1 MMWLGIDFGTC
12 YSSAAFIRD
21 GVLTPVK
28 FGANITSMP
37 SSVYLDKGGKL
48 LVGKAAENKRQLDP
62 SRYRREFKREFGTST
77 PYTIG
82 DRQFLPEELVTELLR
97 RLKSEADAQ
106 SPDGHSFS
114 GAVITVPAN
123 YQKGKRELMIEA
135 GRAAGFASV
144 LLLDE
149 PVAAAVYHASQS
161 SQSHDGKTIL
171 VYDLGGG
178 TFDAALIRK
187 EGDAYEP
194 LGLSVGHD
202 RLGGIDFDR
211 KIFEDL
217 LARCSSALRD
227 ILTGQETAGAESRL
241 TRLRARQFVADECR
255 ELKHHLSEDE
265 EQTLTF
271 PYAPLDEYTLTRAEF
286 ERMIAPLIAETCDI
300 CRRLV
305 SEARVEWE
313 QVARILLV
321 GGSCRIPYVRHALER
336 ELKRPALRVDDPEMA
351 VCLGAALWKRA
362 GIAHTTSITTSEASD
377 GAGPVSSHE
386 TRRGDDEAS
395 QTGEGKLGAVKWLGL
410 QKGEHITFL
419 PEGKYS
425 SAVRLAL
432 SPDRKR
438 LARVLDT
445 RVELWD
451 VTREQLLYVLEEDW
465 KDIEWVGFSTDGAD
479 LLVQAQTRK
488 SYRGLETFQVSSGKF
503 LRCNTAIN
511 SKIMESSPDSK
522 YLAMRISGW
531 GDGWSKRRSH
541 EDGIILY
548 NTETNSIIKT
558 IITGDETP
566 VCAFS
571 PDSQL
576 FASASC
582 ERHSYSMTIWNIAH
596 YSSRQLD
603 KEAIRRYSDG
613 YITGLCFSPDGQRL
627 AASLYYSCLLREV
640 ATGKV
645 LWQTNDG
652 RHSGP
657 YQLKFSP
664 DGKLLALLEGLDLK
678 VFESAS
684 GRLLHTKYVV
694 SASYPGLLS
703 FWPNDETL
711 AFPGK
716 NGTLTLWRLP

>member
-12 YSSAAFIRD
+12 YSSAAFIRH

-62 SRYRREFKREFGTST
+62 SRYRREFKREFGNST

-82 DRQFLPEELVTELLR
+82 DREFLPEELVTELLR

-106 SPDGHSFS
+106 SPDGQSFS

-161 SQSHDGKTIL
+161 GQSQDGETIL

-217 LARCSSALRD
+217 LARCSSVLRD
-227 ILTGQETAGAESRL
+227 ILTGQETAGDESRL

-305 SEARVEWE
+305 SEARIEWE

-336 ELKRPALRVDDPEMA
+336 ELKRPALRVDDPELA
-351 VCLGAALWKRA
+351 VCLGAALWEKVGTSRA
-362 GIAHTTSITTSEASD
+362 NREEDMTVLGSRENRIEAA
-377 GAGPVSSHE
+377 AGPALRE
-386 TRRGDDEAS
+386 
-395 QTGEGKLGAVKWLGL
+395 GEKR
-410 QKGEHITFL
+410 IFL
-419 PEGKYS
+419 PEGDYKLTPI
-425 SAVRLAL
+425 LAL
-432 SPDRKR
+432 SPDGRSV
-438 LARVLDT
+438 ARAT
-445 RVELWD
+445 AGRVELWD
-451 VTREQLLYVLEEDW
+451 LRGEQLIYKFET
-465 KDIEWVGFSTDGAD
+465 EWPNTVWAGFSPDGRE
-479 LLVQAQTRK
+479 LLVQSHRQQVEYRLDTFETSTGKFVRRSNAHMSPIVCFSPNAKYSTEEGRFVTRK
-488 SYRGLETFQVSSGKF
+488 LFGGHKLNHWMT
-503 LRCNTAIN
+503 LRHIEAASQSWSFNT
-511 SKIMESSPDSK
+511 
-522 YLAMRISGW
+522 G
-531 GDGWSKRRSH
+531 GD
-541 EDGIILY
+541 
-548 NTETNSIIKT
+548 TSI
-558 IITGDETP
+558 
-566 VCAFS
+566 CAFS
-571 PDSQL
+571 PDGKL
-576 FASASC
+576 FAYGVCGIHRYLVNILDIERNVVTMLDSEQVKGLMKNFSGFMSA
-582 ERHSYSMTIWNIAH
+582 
-596 YSSRQLD
+596 
-603 KEAIRRYSDG
+603 
-613 YITGLCFSPDGQRL
+613 LCFSPDGKTIACSYFTLCL
-627 AASLYYSCLLREV
+627 ARDV

-645 LWQTNDG
+645 LWWDSYGTLN
-652 RHSGP
+652 SGP
-657 YQLKFSP
+657 YALKFSP
-664 DGKLLALLEGLDLK
+664 DGKLLAFLESPTIK
-678 VFESAS
+678 IYESAS
-684 GRLLHTKYVV
+684 GKLLHSRSDVC
-694 SASYPGLLS
+694 AGYPALLE
-703 FWPNDETL
+703 FWPDGRTL
-711 AFPGK
+711 AFRGDK
-716 NGTLTLWRLP
+716 GTLALWRLP

>member
-12 YSSAAFIRD
+12 YSSAAFIRH

-37 SSVYLDKGGKL
+37 SSVCLDKGGKL
-48 LVGKAAENKRQLDP
+48 LVGKGAENKRQLDP
-62 SRYRREFKREFGTST
+62 SRYRREFKREFGNST

-82 DRQFLPEELVTELLR
+82 DREFLPEELVTELLR
-97 RLKSEADAQ
+97 RLKSEADVQ
-106 SPDGHSFS
+106 SPDGQSFS

-161 SQSHDGKTIL
+161 GQSHDGETIL

-187 EGDAYEP
+187 EGDAYVP

-227 ILTGQETAGAESRL
+227 ILTGQETAGDESRL

-286 ERMIAPLIAETCDI
+286 EGMIAPLIAETCDI

-305 SEARVEWE
+305 SETRIEWG
-313 QVARILLV
+313 QVTRILLV

-362 GIAHTTSITTSEASD
+362 GVAHTTSTIKSEASD
-377 GAGPVSSHE
+377 GAGPVSSQE
-386 TRRGDDEAS
+386 MRRGDDEAS
-395 QTGEGKLGAVKWLGL
+395 KTGEGKLGAVKWLGL
-410 QKGEHITFL
+410 KKGEHLTFL
-419 PEGKYS
+419 PEGNYTS
-425 SAVRLAL
+425 TARLAL

-438 LARVLDT
+438 LARALDA

-451 VTREQLLYVLEEDW
+451 VTGEQLLYVLEEDW
-465 KDIEWVGFSTDGAD
+465 VDIKWVGFSTDGAD

-511 SKIMESSPDSK
+511 SKVMEPSPDSK
-522 YLAMRISGW
+522 YLAMRTWGW
-531 GDGWSKRRSH
+531 GNEWSSTRSRA
-541 EDGIILY
+541 DGIILY
-548 NTETNSIIKT
+548 SIQSNLILRT

-582 ERHSYSMTIWNIAH
+582 ERHSYSITIWNIANGT
-596 YSSRQLD
+596 SRELD
-603 KEAIRRYSDG
+603 KEAIRSPSGG
-613 YITGLCFSPDGQRL
+613 YITALCFSPDGHRL
-627 AASLYYSCLLREV
+627 AASLYHSCLLRDV
-640 ATGKV
+640 ATGEV
-645 LWQTNDG
+645 LWRTWDSE
-652 RHSGP
+652 HAGP
-657 YQLKFSP
+657 YHLKFSP
-664 DGKLLALLEGLDLK
+664 DGKLLALLEGLELK

-684 GRLLHTKYVV
+684 GRLLHTKHVA